1 MFKPVSAILILSI
14 LLIAPAFGQSD
25 PASAPGAVRPD
36 RQSLA
41 TSAVHP
47 EPLRV
52 TNLLGAT
59 VLNSDREVVG
69 VINDLV
75 LDAQGR
81 TRTAV
86 IGLGGFLGLGEKDVA
101 VPFTDLSLS
110 VPDLPSGVPQFPNSH
125 YGGSSPE
132 RVILPLSFRQLSDA
146 PAFRTRGMGGPSNT
160 GGTPEGTSKEP
171 KSSTQSGGPG

>member
-1 MFKPVSAILILSI
+1 MFERTPAILILSF
-14 LLIAPAFGQSD
+14 LTVAPAFGQSI
-25 PASAPGAVRPD
+25 PAGAPGAAAPD
-36 RQSLA
+36 GRGLGK
-41 TSAVHP
+41 SAEHS

-59 VLNSDREVVG
+59 VLDPDHEVVG
-69 VINDLV
+69 VINDLL
-75 LDAQGR
+75 LDAQGH

-101 VPFTDLSLS
+101 VPFADLALG
-110 VPDLPSGVPQFPNSH
+110 VPNQPGDAPQFPNAH

-132 RVILPLSFRQLSDA
+132 RAIVPLSIRQLSDA
-146 PAFRTRGMGGPSNT
+146 PAFHMKDIGHPSEA
-160 GGTPEGTSKEP
+160 GGTPESTGKEP